1 MDQVSTL
8 RNRLQFGP
16 STGVSEATGARSAA
30 SLPAR
35 PVTSGK
41 FLRIGADKLWVK
53 GVTYGT
59 FRPAPEESDGY
70 PPAHTIEADFA
81 AMAAA
86 GVNTLRT
93 YTVPPTSLLDAAHE
107 HGLRV
112 MIGLPWEQH
121 VAFLDTPGTPDSIV
135 SRVRDAVRRCAGHP
149 AVFCYAVGNEIP
161 APIVRWHGRRRIERF
176 IRRLYETVK
185 SEDPR
190 ALVTYVNYPTTEYLQ
205 LPFLDIVCFNVYLES
220 EERLGAYLAR
230 LQNIAGERPLV
241 LAEIGLDSRRNGEA
255 AQAESLAWQ
264 LRATFAAGCA
274 GAFVFGW
281 TDEWHR
287 GGYDID
293 DWDFGLTT
301 RDRQPKAALAA
312 VEAAYSQI
320 PFAHDLPWP

>member
-1 MDQVSTL
+1 MDQVSAF
-8 RNRLQFGP
+8 RKRLQFGP
-16 STGVSEATGARSAA
+16 SAGGSELTDAHSEALQAG
-30 SLPAR
+30 R

-41 FLRIGADKLWVK
+41 FLRIGEDKFWVK

-59 FRPAPEESDGY
+59 FRPAPGESDGY
-70 PPAHTIEADFA
+70 PSAQTVDADFA

-121 VAFLDTPGTPDSIV
+121 VAFLDAVGTPDSIV
-135 SRVRDAVRRCAGHP
+135 SRVREAVRRCAGHP

-161 APIVRWHGRRRIERF
+161 ASIVRWHGRRRIEKF
-176 IRRLYETVK
+176 IRRLYDTVK

-220 EERLGAYLAR
+220 EERL
-230 LQNIAGERPLV
+230 
-241 LAEIGLDSRRNGEA
+241 
-255 AQAESLAWQ
+255 
-264 LRATFAAGCA
+264 
-274 GAFVFGW
+274 
-281 TDEWHR
+281 
-287 GGYDID
+287 
-293 DWDFGLTT
+293 
-301 RDRQPKAALAA
+301 
-312 VEAAYSQI
+312 AAY
-320 PFAHDLPWP
+320 